1 MRWKELRKFILLSA
15 LTLAIVLSGCGN
27 STRNLTGDAPPKVV
41 VEADGETYETILGSN
56 CWGSSSNAVGEFVCT
71 DTAGAAELLEDKQS
85 IEVEAGETITLKM
98 DYRPQPNIVHLSEI
112 ENEMETE
119 VKVKDGQFTAPKK
132 QGVYYYAYNVW
143 WMDEEDEDVSNADAV
158 YVFALEVQ

>member
-1 MRWKELRKFILLSA
+1 MRKFVLLGV
-15 LTLAIVLSGCGN
+15 LTLAIVLSGCVN

-56 CWGSSSNAVGEFVCT
+56 CWGSGSKSVGELVCT
-71 DTAGAAELLEDKQS
+71 DTAGATELLKDKQS
-85 IEVEAGETITLKM
+85 IEVELGETVTLKM
-98 DYRPQPNIVHLSEI
+98 DYRPQPNVVHLSEI

-119 VKVKDGQFTAPKK
+119 VKVKVKDGQFTAPKN